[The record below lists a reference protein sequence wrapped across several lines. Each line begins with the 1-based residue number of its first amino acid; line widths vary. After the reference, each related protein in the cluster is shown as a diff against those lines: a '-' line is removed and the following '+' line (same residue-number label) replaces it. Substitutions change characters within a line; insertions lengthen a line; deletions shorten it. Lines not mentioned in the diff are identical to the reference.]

1 MKAGDISLEEAI
13 ACYNEGK
20 EHYRNCKDILE
31 NATQTIEI
39 LERDE

>member
-1 MKAGDISLEEAI
+1 MSYADRVFVEM
-13 ACYNEGK
+13 
-20 EHYRNCKDILE
+20 CKDILE